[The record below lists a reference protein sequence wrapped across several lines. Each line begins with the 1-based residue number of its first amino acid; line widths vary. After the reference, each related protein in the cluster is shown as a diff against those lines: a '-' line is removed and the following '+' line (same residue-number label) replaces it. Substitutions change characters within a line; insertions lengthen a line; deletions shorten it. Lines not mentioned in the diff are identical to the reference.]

1 MKATKA
7 KKSAVEAPETNEE
20 KQKALDAAI
29 SYITKSYGKGS
40 IMKLGQNTAMNVS
53 AIPTGSLTL
62 DLALGIGGVPRG
74 RIVEV
79 FGPESSGKNNGI
91 ALHIAAEAQKPAGL
105 RRLSMLSTRLTRF
118 TQRLSGWTLTICLFP
133 SPTAESRHLR

>member
-1 MKATKA
+1 MKAMKA

-79 FGPESSGKNNGI
+79 FRNRQERQRSRSTLPRR
-91 ALHIAAEAQKPAGL
+91 LRKPAGL
-105 RRLSMLSTRLTRF
+105 RRLSMRSTRLTRF
-118 TQRLSGWTLTICLFP
+118 TQRLSEWTLTICLFP
-133 SPTAESRHLR
+133 SPTAVSRRLR

>member
-79 FGPESSGKNNGI
+79 FGPES
-91 ALHIAAEAQKPAGL
+91 
-105 RRLSMLSTRLTRF
+105 
-118 TQRLSGWTLTICLFP
+118 
-133 SPTAESRHLR
+133 

>member
-79 FGPESSGKNNGI
+79 FGPESSGKTTI
-91 ALHIAAEAQKPAGL
+91 ALHIAAEAQKAGGL
-105 RRLSMLSTRLTRF
+105 RHLSMRSTRLTRF
-118 TQRLSGWTLTICLFP
+118 TQRLSGWTLTIFLFP